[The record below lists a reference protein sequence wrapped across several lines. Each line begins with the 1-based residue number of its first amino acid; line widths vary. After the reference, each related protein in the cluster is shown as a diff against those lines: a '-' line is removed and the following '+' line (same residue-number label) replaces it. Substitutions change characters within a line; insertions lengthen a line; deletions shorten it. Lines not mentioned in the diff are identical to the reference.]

1 MLTNN
6 GNLPAY
12 PRTAFNKE
20 GLITSDDPEF
30 NGLTKLEAFTKA
42 AMQGLCNSAGS
53 EWINGRSLTQSQVD
67 LISRSAVWIAT
78 ATLSELSK
86 RQQP

>member
-1 MLTNN
+1 MDNN
-6 GNLPAY
+6 KLQAY
-12 PRTAFNKE
+12 PVANP
-20 GLITSDDPEF
+20 TSEYTS
-30 NGLTKLEAFTKA
+30 GLTKLEVFTMA

-78 ATLSELSK
+78 ATLSELYK
-86 RQQP
+86 QKL